1 MKNIFAILFCLAIF
15 CPAPSLAGDGRYC
28 SATGAA
34 AVSVSC
40 RAYDN
45 ALIERVGIK
54 LSAAATTS
62 ENVVVTLDSGLG
74 AAYDTVLL
82 TFDPSTLGG
91 TSFVWVPDYPLSIG
105 PSDAIVVTYT
115 NTDARTYGVTVRYSL

>member
-34 AVSVSC
+34 AVSLSC

-45 ALIERVGIK
+45 ATIERVTLK
-54 LSAAATTS
+54 LSTAATTS
-62 ENVVVTLDSGLG
+62 ENVVVTIDSGLG
-74 AAYDTVLL
+74 AAYDTVVL

-91 TSFVWVPDYPLSIG
+91 TSFVWTPDYPLSIAAD
-105 PSDAIVVTYT
+105 DAILITYT
-115 NTDARTYGVTVRYSL
+115 NTDTRTYGVTVRYSL

>member
-1 MKNIFAILFCLAIF
+1 MKKLFLAI
-15 CPAPSLAGDGRYC
+15 ALALAIPFETSAGSGLYC
-28 SATGAA
+28 SSTGAA

-40 RAYDN
+40 KANDN
-45 ALIERVGIK
+45 AVVERVGIK

-82 TFDPSTLGG
+82 IFDPSTLGG
-91 TSFVWVPDYPLSIG
+91 TSFVWVPDYPMSIG
-105 PSDAIVVTYT
+105 PSDAIVVTYA
-115 NTDARTYGVTVRYSL
+115 NTDSRTYGVTVRYSL